1 MNLMLLEQ
9 GDKMEN
15 VVEKLLVRI
24 TEQLMDMSIKINK
37 MEEKLAKIEGLVESS
52 DARLKTLE
60 GSTAQFAEQF
70 GDLGIGSETITNL
83 LSSSNGLANGMGGV
97 DVSGMMQ
104 LLRNNIEQI
113 SSRLDKKPAK

>member
-1 MNLMLLEQ
+1 MLLEQ

-24 TEQLMDMSIKINK
+24 SGQLIDMNIKINK

>member
-9 GDKMEN
+9 GDNMEN

-24 TEQLMDMSIKINK
+24 TGQLMDMSIKINK
-37 MEEKLAKIEGLVESS
+37 MDERLVKIESLVESS
-52 DARLKTLE
+52 DTRLKTLE
-60 GSTAQFAEQF
+60 GSTTQFAEQF

-97 DVSGMMQ
+97 DISGMMQ
-104 LLRNNIEQI
+104 LLRDNIQQI
-113 SSRLDKKPAK
+113 SSRLEKKSAN